1 MDRYHLARKNALN
14 FRDKKL
20 VRELSKLEK
29 EYDEKLDK
37 LEKKTDKTMNSKKNG
52 YRLEKSTKNY
62 SIKSRNIFLNSL
74 EIIFLIKYF
83 PFSFYI

>member
-1 MDRYHLARKNALN
+1 MYTLNQKSILKQAMDRYHLARKNALN

-52 YRLEKSTKNY
+52 
-62 SIKSRNIFLNSL
+62 
-74 EIIFLIKYF
+74 
-83 PFSFYI
+83 